1 MPPAA
6 HIGMVS
12 LCMQNIELLIK
23 SKWIIPVTET
33 DRVLEQHAIAV
44 DSGRI
49 LEVLPMDKAHD
60 RYTAKREIALSE
72 QHAVIP
78 GLINPHTHAAMSL
91 FRGMADD
98 MSLHDWL
105 QNKIWP
111 AEARW
116 VNEQFVQDGTALAIA
131 EMLRSGTTC
140 FADMYFYPNLV
151 AKTAKQA
158 GIRACVGLIVVD
170 FPTTWASD
178 ASEYLS
184 KGLALHDELAHET
197 LISTIFAPHAPY
209 SVSDEPLEKIRI
221 YADEL
226 DLQIMCHVHETAQ
239 EVEEAVK
246 ATGKRPLQ
254 RLHELGLV
262 SPALNAVHLTQVNSE
277 EIQLIAESGAHVI
290 HCPESNMKLANGY
303 CPVHSLMQAGTNV
316 ALGTDGAASNNDLD
330 LIGEMR
336 SAALQA
342 KNVVASAS
350 ALPAYDVL
358 KMATINAAKALGLSD
373 ELGSLEAG
381 KAADMVAIDLS
392 AYKTQPV
399 YDPVSQI
406 VYAADSMQVSDVWVA
421 GKRLLQ
427 SGKLTTLDG
436 DELIQRA
443 QRWRDKILN
452 ADS

>member
-1 MPPAA
+1 
-6 HIGMVS
+6 
-12 LCMQNIELLIK
+12 MQKIDLLIK
-23 SKWIIPVTET
+23 SRWIVPVADGDHT
-33 DRVLEQHAIAV
+33 LEHQAIAV
-44 DSGRI
+44 KDGRI
-49 LEVLPMDKAHD
+49 VEILPIENAGDHYQPNQTVD
-60 RYTAKREIALSE
+60 LSE
-72 QHAVIP
+72 QHVVIP
-78 GLINPHTHAAMSL
+78 GLINPHTHAAMTL

-116 VNEQFVQDGTALAIA
+116 VNEQFVQEGTALAVA

-151 AKTAKQA
+151 AKTAKEA

-170 FPTTWASD
+170 FPTSWASD
-178 ASEYLS
+178 SREYLS

-209 SVSDEPLEKIRI
+209 SVSDEPLQKIRV

-239 EVEEAVK
+239 EIEEAIKVS
-246 ATGKRPLQ
+246 GMRPLQ
-254 RLHELGLV
+254 RLHKLGLV
-262 SPALNAVHLTQVNSE
+262 SPALNAVHMAQLDSE
-277 EIQLIAESGAHVI
+277 EIQLVAESGAHVI
-290 HCPESNMKLANGY
+290 HCPESNLKFANGH
-303 CPVHSLMQAGTNV
+303 CPVHELMQAGINV

-336 SAALQA
+336 SAALLA
-342 KNVVASAS
+342 KSIADNAS
-350 ALPAYDVL
+350 ALPAYEVL

-373 ELGSLEAG
+373 ELGSLESG
-381 KAADMVAIDLS
+381 KAADIVAIDLN
-392 AYKTQPV
+392 ALKTQPV

-406 VYAADSMQVSDVWVA
+406 VYSADSSQVSDVWVA
-421 GKRLLQ
+421 GKRLLH
-427 SGKLTTLDG
+427 SGELTTLDRQ
-436 DELIQRA
+436 DLIQRA
-443 QRWRDKILN
+443 QKWRDKIIQ
-452 ADS
+452 AEAG